1 MPMPLNAADK
11 LLVREIFRDVVA
23 TPGMQALLADVAE
36 RAAERVIREQLE
48 HHVDRC
54 PVRIKLDRTKWFLL
68 GAVLAGSAFGGAI
81 APAVW
86 RALTGM

>member
-23 TPGMQALLADVAE
+23 TPGMQAILHDVATK
-36 RAAERVIREQLE
+36 AANEVVGPLLE

-54 PVRIKLDRTKWFLL
+54 PVRIKLDRVKWFLI
-68 GAVLAGSAFGGAI
+68 GGVLVGSAAGGAL
-81 APAVW
+81 APALW
-86 RALTGM
+86 RALTAL